1 MRIHVERVIGNI
13 RKKYSLLS
21 DTQPIDFVTTSVD
34 GDATTLDKMVLVS
47 CALSN
52 ICDSVVPFD

>member
-1 MRIHVERVIGNI
+1 MRIHVKRVISNI
-13 RKKYSLLS
+13 QNKFSLLS
-21 DTQPIDFVTTSVD
+21 DMQPIDFVTTSLD
-34 GDATTLDKMVLVS
+34 GGVTTLDKMVLVS